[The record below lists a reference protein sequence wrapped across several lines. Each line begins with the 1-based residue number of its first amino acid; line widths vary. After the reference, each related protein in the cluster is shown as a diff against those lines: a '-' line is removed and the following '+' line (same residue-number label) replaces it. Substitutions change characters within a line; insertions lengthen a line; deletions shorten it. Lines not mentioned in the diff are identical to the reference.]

1 MRESGGIRYHYYIR
15 PAKPAVRTFAMR
27 CRAPAVVTLALLVPG
42 CGSSSSVLGITPYRI
57 EIQQGNY
64 VSQDSV
70 AQLKPGMTK
79 EQVKFLL
86 GTPLVNDIFH
96 ADRWDYAYY
105 REPSRGVREEGRLV
119 VYFDDGRLTRVEGA
133 GMPRKGSSEGTAQ

>member
-1 MRESGGIRYHYYIR
+1 MSRL
-15 PAKPAVRTFAMR
+15 
-27 CRAPAVVTLALLVPG
+27 APVFLLLAFPLAG
-42 CGSSSSVLGITPYRI
+42 CSSSSVLGITPYRI

-64 VSQDSV
+64 VPEEAA

-96 ADRWDYAYY
+96 ANRWDFAYY
-105 REPSRGVREEGRLV
+105 REPKRGQREEGRLV
-119 VYFDDGRLTRVEGA
+119 VYFDDGRLSRIEGQ
-133 GMPRKGSSEGTAQ
+133 GMPRKSAGEGQEP